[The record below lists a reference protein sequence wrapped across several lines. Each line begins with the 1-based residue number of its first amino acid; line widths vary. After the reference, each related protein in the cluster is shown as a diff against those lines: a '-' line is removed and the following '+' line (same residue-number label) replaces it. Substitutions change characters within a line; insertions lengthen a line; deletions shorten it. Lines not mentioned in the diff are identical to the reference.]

1 MFSIMKNRWL
11 LITVIFF
18 AVLYA
23 LISLPNHYYFRTSAL
38 DLGLYTNALYD
49 YIRFQWNDSTV
60 FMEIPQ
66 NLLADHFDLYLII
79 FSPLSL
85 LFGTYTLLIV
95 QIIAVIAGGYG
106 IFRYFSLVS
115 ENKWLPLLAMLHF
128 FLFFGIFSA
137 IAFDYHS
144 SVVAAM
150 ILPWFFYYFRKE
162 NYKVSAIL
170 LLAMLISKENTGL
183 WLFFVCLGLLF
194 EYYRK
199 RKAMGY
205 LVIFAAFSLLWFLA
219 VVFFIMPALSNE
231 GIFPHFR
238 YSVLGND
245 PVSFITA
252 FFSDPIGSIGILFS
266 NHLPFPYGN
275 FVKLEFHLFVLISG
289 LYLLL
294 FKPHF
299 LVMLI
304 PLYFQKMYHDNVWVW
319 SVAHHYS
326 VEFAPVMT
334 IGVFSFIG
342 SLKRADYLRLLSA
355 VVILGT
361 LIATARLMDN
371 TVIFTNKSM
380 IRFYKADH
388 YRRDYDTGMVR
399 DALSLIP
406 PDAVVSAQ
414 SGFLPHLALRD
425 NVYMFP
431 IIKDAQYILISQDE
445 NTYPL
450 EKEVYIDTV
459 KDLLT
464 SPAWEFLVNQEG
476 LWLVKRKTD

>member
-1 MFSIMKNRWL
+1 MLLFLKNRWL

-18 AVLYA
+18 AVVYA

-60 FMEIPQ
+60 FMEVPQ

-150 ILPWFFYYFRKE
+150 ILPWFFYFFRKE
-162 NYKVSAIL
+162 NYKVSGIL

-194 EYYRK
+194 EYFRN
-199 RKAMGY
+199 RKAVGY
-205 LVIFAAFSLLWFLA
+205 LVIYSAFSALWFLV
-219 VVFFIMPALSNE
+219 VVFFIMPALSND
-231 GIFPHFR
+231 GTFPHFR

-252 FFSDPIGSIGILFS
+252 FFSDPIGSIGILFT
-266 NHLPFPYGN
+266 NHLPFPHGD
-275 FVKLEFHLFVLISG
+275 FVKLEFHLFVFISG

-294 FKPHF
+294 FRPYY
-299 LVMLI
+299 LLMLI

-319 SVAHHYS
+319 SVAYHYS
-326 VEFAPVMT
+326 AEFAPVLT
-334 IGVFSFIG
+334 LGAFSFI
-342 SLKRADYLRLLSA
+342 SSVKKDDYIKLLSA
-355 VVILGT
+355 VAIIGT
-361 LIATARLMDN
+361 LIATVRLMDN

-388 YRRDYDTGMVR
+388 YQRDYDTHMVR
-399 DALSLIP
+399 EAMTLIP

-425 NVYMFP
+425 RVYMFP
-431 IIKDAQYILISQDE
+431 IVRDAQYVIISEKE

-450 EKEVYIDTV
+450 QPEEYTLTV

-464 SPAWEFLVNQEG
+464 SPEWEFIVNKEG
-476 LWLVKRKTD
+476 FWLLKRKAD